1 MKFSIIPTLIALL
14 RITTPIMAAPSAFSD
29 VAEVDVRGIDVD
41 DIDVDDIDTGVSL
54 NEAEVFAIVAPPG
67 CSILSCVKVIGQA
80 VCIVGAI
87 STANVPALLACGAS
101 KKQLC
106 KCAGCYN
113 DLEDFLQEK
122 GIC

>member
-1 MKFSIIPTLIALL
+1 MKFSIIPTLVALL
-14 RITTPIMAAPSAFSD
+14 RVAAPVMAAPSTFS
-29 VAEVDVRGIDVD
+29 EVTETEIDVRDVD
-41 DIDVDDIDTGVSL
+41 LDDIDTAVSL
-54 NEAEVFAIVAPPG
+54 NEAEVFSFVAPPG

-87 STANVPALLACGAS
+87 STANVAALLACGAS

-113 DLEDFLQEK
+113 DLEDFLQDK
-122 GIC
+122 GVC

>member
-1 MKFSIIPTLIALL
+1 MKFSIIPALVALL
-14 RITTPIMAAPSAFSD
+14 RVATPVMAAPSAFPEAAD
-29 VAEVDVRGIDVD
+29 VDVVDVD
-41 DIDVDDIDTGVSL
+41 DISPGVSI

-87 STANVPALLACGAS
+87 STGNVAALLACGAS

-113 DLEDFLQEK
+113 DLEDFLQDK